1 MKRQDAMPIGE
12 ILRNLLKTQHLDN
25 KLDEMKLIKIWPQI
39 MGQTIAEYT
48 QRIYIKNGILY
59 ISLTSAVLRSELLM
73 CREMLIK
80 RLNEEMSTPLVKD
93 IIFR

>member
-25 KLDEMKLIKIWPQI
+25 KLDEMKLIKLWPQI

-80 RLNEEMSTPLVKD
+80 RLNEEMGTPLVKD

>member
-80 RLNEEMSTPLVKD
+80 RLNEEMGTPLVKD

>member
-25 KLDEMKLIKIWPQI
+25 KLDEMKLIKLWPQI

-48 QRIYIKNGILY
+48 QRIYMKNGILY

-80 RLNEEMSTPLVKD
+80 RLNEEMGTPLVKD

>member
-12 ILRNLLKTQHLDN
+12 ILRDLLKTQHLDS
-25 KLDEMKLIKIWPQI
+25 KLDEMKLIKLWPQI
-39 MGQTIAEYT
+39 MGKTIAEYT
-48 QRIYIKNGILY
+48 QRIYMKNGILY

-80 RLNEEMSTPLVKD
+80 RLNKEMGIPLVKD

>member
-1 MKRQDAMPIGE
+1 MKRQDAMHIGE

-25 KLDEMKLIKIWPQI
+25 KLDEMKLIKLWPQI

-73 CREMLIK
+73 CRAMLIK
-80 RLNEEMSTPLVKD
+80 RLNEEMGTPLVKD

>member
-1 MKRQDAMPIGE
+1 MKRQDAMHIGE

-25 KLDEMKLIKIWPQI
+25 KLDEMKLIKLWPQI

-80 RLNEEMSTPLVKD
+80 RLNEEMGTPLVKD